1 MQNKFFYLKIQARI
15 SRYLLVMFLLSLIFF
30 SSCKK
35 NTTKTEIKLEESE
48 IFGLASPI
56 KLNYDTTII
65 YLSDYFQN
73 TKNIKEYKM
82 PPGLTSISQ
91 NTTDSLILVSD
102 SLLAP
107 YSLISVVAGKASYDI
122 PVLKSEKIKYKYSL
136 SDPKHRYKSVAMKG
150 EMNAWN
156 PANTPLIFANGKW
169 TTKLVLSPDNYQYQ
183 IVVDGNAILDP
194 QNKAKVSNGI
204 GGWNS
209 VLSIKNK
216 NSSKIPQLSTFKT
229 RSDTMILKLDDT
241 TASVIC
247 LYQNHKIDQKINAG
261 EVVIKIPAE
270 AFKIKRSYIRVRA
283 FNRNFI
289 SDELRIPLD
298 FGKVLTS
305 ADQITRQDK
314 ESNIIYFIMVD
325 RFKDGNTKNDKPL
338 NDPEVNPKADFK
350 GGDLKGITQMIDSS
364 YFQKLGINCIWL
376 SPIVQ
381 NPQGKF
387 GFFNKNGFKSKF
399 SAYHG
404 YWPTSFTKIDDHFG
418 TPDDLKE
425 LVNAAHKSNC
435 NVLLDIVA
443 HHVHEQH
450 PTYIANKNK
459 KWTTDLYLPDGTLNT
474 EKWDEYRLTTWFDVF
489 LPTLN
494 LQLPEVSEMLVD
506 STVFWLKDYNVDG
519 FRHDAT
525 KHIPLS
531 FWRTLTKKVKMMSEN
546 TGKSYYQVGETYGT
560 PELISSY
567 IGSGMLDA
575 QFDFN
580 VYDAMLNSIIKEELG
595 FDVLASRL
603 SQSMKYYGV
612 NNLMG
617 NMTGNQDKTRFMALA
632 SGDVSFEEDGKL
644 AGWSRNISKTNKEG
658 FSKLAMMHSLIMT
671 IPGIPVIYYGDEI
684 GMTGGNDPDN
694 RRVMKFTGL
703 NTEES
708 ALFNKV
714 AALTSLRKNN
724 PVFMFGDFKILKAEK
739 DVLVFSRKY
748 FDKTAVVII
757 NSNKI
762 KSNVK
767 FNINNNKGL
776 KSKFGSAYKINNKE
790 VNVEMMPMSY
800 EVLMN

>member
-1 MQNKFFYLKIQARI
+1 MQNKFFYLKNEARI
-15 SRYLLVMFLLSLIFF
+15 SGYLLAMLLLSLIFI

-35 NTTKTEIKLEESE
+35 NTINTEIKIEESE

-56 KLNYDTTII
+56 KLNFDTTII
-65 YLSDYFQN
+65 YLSDYFEN
-73 TKNIKEYKM
+73 TKNIKEFKM
-82 PPGLTSISQ
+82 PAGLRSISK
-91 NTTDSLILVSD
+91 NTNDSLILVSD
-102 SLLAP
+102 SLLTP
-107 YSLISVVAGKASYDI
+107 YSLISVVTNKATYDI
-122 PVLKSEKIKYKYSL
+122 PVLKSEKVKYNYSF
-136 SDPKHRYKSVAMKG
+136 SDPKHKYKTVAMKG

-156 PANTPLIFANGKW
+156 PANTILKFNNGKW
-169 TTKLVLSPDNYQYQ
+169 STDLILAPDNYQYQ
-183 IVVDGNAILDP
+183 IVVDGDPILDP
-194 QNKAKVSNGI
+194 QNKAKASNGI

-209 VLSIKNK
+209 VLSIKNNENTK
-216 NSSKIPQLSTFKT
+216 VPQLSTFKT
-229 RSDTMILKLDDT
+229 WLDTMILKLDDT
-241 TASVIC
+241 TASVIS
-247 LYQNHKIDQKINAG
+247 LYQNHKIDQKTSTS
-261 EVVIKIPAE
+261 EVIIKIPAE
-270 AFKIKRSYIRVRA
+270 AAKIKRSYIRVRA
-283 FNRNFI
+283 FNKNFT

-298 FGKVLTS
+298 FGKVLTTS
-305 ADQITRQDK
+305 DQITRQDK

-325 RFKDGNTKNDKPL
+325 RFKDGNTENDKPL

-350 GGDLKGITQMIDSS
+350 GGDLKGITQMMNSS
-364 YFQKLGINCIWL
+364 YFQKLGVNCIWL

-387 GFFNKNGFKSKF
+387 GLFNKNGFKSKF

-404 YWPTSFTKIDDHFG
+404 YWPISFTKIDNRFG

-425 LVNAAHKSNC
+425 LVDAAHKNKC

-459 KWTTDLYLPDGTLNT
+459 KWTTDLYLPDGSLNT

-494 LQLPEVSEMLVD
+494 LQLPEVSEMLAD
-506 STVFWLKDYNVDG
+506 STVLWLKDYNVDG

-531 FWRTLTKKVKMMSEN
+531 FWRTLTKKVKLMSEN

-580 VYDAMLNSIIKEELG
+580 VYDAMLNSIIKEDVG

-603 SQSMKYYGV
+603 NQSMKYYGV

-617 NMTGNQDKTRFMALA
+617 YMTGNQDKIRFMALA
-632 SGDVSFEEDGKL
+632 SGDISFEEDGKL
-644 AGWSRNISKTNKEG
+644 AGWTRNISKTTKEG
-658 FSKLAMMHSLIMT
+658 FSKLAMMNSLIMT

-694 RRVMKFTGL
+694 RRVMKFAGL
-703 NTEES
+703 NSDES

-714 AALTSLRKNN
+714 ATLTSLRKNN
-724 PVFMFGDFKILKAEK
+724 PVFMFGDFKIIKAEK

-748 FDKTAVVII
+748 FDKTAIVII
-757 NSNKI
+757 NSNKS

-767 FNINNNKGL
+767 FIIDDTTGL
-776 KSKFGSAYKINNKE
+776 KPKFGSTYKISNKE
-790 VNVEMMPMSY
+790 VNLDIMPMSY